1 MAMVSL
7 ALVWPKVEISAQ
19 ELELI
24 CPQGWIAFNVA
35 KYSCGYLSTS
45 QQWWTDYGADCLLC
59 LTCQR
64 SSTSANGQEK
74 IEQCWITLPTVAFH
88 MDLMKPHQFQAQ
100 NWNFPEI
107 TELIQQKQLCG
118 ISALYSQKLDKVV
131 TKACDQ
137 QQKDKGSETT
147 DLICPR
153 SFFLVSRFKVKNA
166 DQEKSLCIHC
176 QSYKTFNIVPARI
189 FMCYTGIT
197 RKMAVNKF
205 HPSPMEDCKNTPTTF
220 QVGTQIFC
228 GMKIRPLD
236 YENFSECVLC
246 QSEKDQHGAVRS
258 IKYVFC
264 SQNTYTTI
272 CFYSSPT
279 NNNSAY
285 SWCGKDFLYSSN
297 ENLNHTIYRN
307 WLIPF
312 LMPGYF

>member
-1 MAMVSL
+1 MVCL
-7 ALVWPKVEISAQ
+7 ALLWPKVEVSIQ

-24 CPQGWIAFNVA
+24 CPHGWLAFDVQE
-35 KYSCGYLSTS
+35 YSCRYYSTS
-45 QQWWTDYGADCLLC
+45 QNGWTDLKAECLLC
-59 LTCQR
+59 LYCQR

-74 IEQCWITLPTVAFH
+74 MELCLITSPLVSYYL
-88 MDLMKPHQFQAQ
+88 DVMKPHQFLPQ
-100 NWNFPEI
+100 NRNLPEI
-107 TELIQQKQLCG
+107 TELIKQKQLCG

-189 FMCYTGIT
+189 FLCYTGIT

-246 QSEKDQHGAVRS
+246 QSEKDLHRAAS
-258 IKYVFC
+258 SFNYVF
-264 SQNTYTTI
+264 
-272 CFYSSPT
+272 
-279 NNNSAY
+279 
-285 SWCGKDFLYSSN
+285 
-297 ENLNHTIYRN
+297 HV
-307 WLIPF
+307 
-312 LMPGYF
+312 

>member
-1 MAMVSL
+1 MTMVSL
-7 ALVWPKVEISAQ
+7 AFLWSKVESSAE
-19 ELELI
+19 ELELM
-24 CPQGWIAFNVA
+24 CPRGWIAFDVV
-35 KYSCGYLSTS
+35 KYTCGYLSIS
-45 QQWWTDYGADCLLC
+45 HNGWVYLEGDCLLC

-64 SSTSANGQEK
+64 SSGSANALEK
-74 IEQCWITLPTVAFH
+74 MELCLITSPLVAFN

-153 SFFLVSRFKVKNA
+153 LFFLVSRFKVKNA

-189 FMCYTGIT
+189 FMCYPSIT
-197 RKMAVNKF
+197 RKMAINKF
-205 HPSPMEDCKNTPTTF
+205 HPSLMEDCKNTPTTF

-236 YENFSECVLC
+236 NENFSECVLC
-246 QSEKDQHGAVRS
+246 QSEKAQHRAVS
-258 IKYVFC
+258 TFKHVF
-264 SQNTYTTI
+264 
-272 CFYSSPT
+272 
-279 NNNSAY
+279 
-285 SWCGKDFLYSSN
+285 
-297 ENLNHTIYRN
+297 HV
-307 WLIPF
+307 
-312 LMPGYF
+312 